1 MKLNMS
7 VDYFIYT
14 GGMQVVRKNVTH
26 VRFDPSVVHIPRR
39 AFQDCSALVKVE
51 FHDGLQTIGA
61 QAFKNCTA
69 LNDIDLPNGLRRI
82 GAMAFGHCRSLLRI
96 IIPPTVIAIEKDAFT
111 YCTALVEVVFH
122 EGLQRIERNAFA
134 HCALLLCVTIPT
146 TIISIGACAFACE
159 LLRNVAIS
167 PSTSA
172 LVTQDVFAN
181 SFLYLHYKGIS
192 LEMIKGRCNDQS
204 LDGICYNYNPMYGD
218 PQVDAF
224 IHKVGRFPLQ
234 ELEDQDCLGMTPLH
248 ILLCSGRDCDVRVI
262 KFIVEKCPHTLLTK
276 DRWGEVPLVYALLGN
291 SSLEVINFILEMHS
305 KRWQSLPFDF
315 GELLIRMLNRRRR
328 FGTQFMRDIIRLQ
341 GIHFADHFVD
351 WPQIFDKCINGLC
364 RLATIDTFRVLVE
377 ASISTRRYN
386 CMSNEH
392 RIEVDIRICEIEND
406 DDYIQ
411 YVYHVDL
418 LSHQRLRSLL
428 YLHTTYHYSNDQ
440 RVLQY
445 YAGIHD
451 MVTRFVQLQHELLQK
466 TGNTLVR
473 VMPADAVKNVLS
485 FM

>member
-1 MKLNMS
+1 M
-7 VDYFIYT
+7 
-14 GGMQVVRKNVTH
+14 
-26 VRFDPSVVHIPRR
+26 
-39 AFQDCSALVKVE
+39 
-51 FHDGLQTIGA
+51 
-61 QAFKNCTA
+61 
-69 LNDIDLPNGLRRI
+69 
-82 GAMAFGHCRSLLRI
+82 
-96 IIPPTVIAIEKDAFT
+96 
-111 YCTALVEVVFH
+111 
-122 EGLQRIERNAFA
+122 
-134 HCALLLCVTIPT
+134 
-146 TIISIGACAFACE
+146 
-159 LLRNVAIS
+159 
-167 PSTSA
+167 
-172 LVTQDVFAN
+172 
-181 SFLYLHYKGIS
+181 
-192 LEMIKGRCNDQS
+192 
-204 LDGICYNYNPMYGD
+204 
-218 PQVDAF
+218 
-224 IHKVGRFPLQ
+224 
-234 ELEDQDCLGMTPLH
+234 
-248 ILLCSGRDCDVRVI
+248 RVI
-262 KFIVEKCPHTLLTK
+262 KFIVEKCPLTLLTK

-315 GELLIRMLNRRRR
+315 GDILTRMLPRRRR
-328 FGTQFMRDIIRLQ
+328 FGTQFVRDIIRLQ

-392 RIEVDIRICEIEND
+392 RIEVDTRIREMEND

-411 YVYHVDL
+411 YV
-418 LSHQRLRSLL
+418 
-428 YLHTTYHYSNDQ
+428 YHYSNDQ